1 MEYKRKNTPSDIMDK
16 ALCGKGSS
24 NIDNYIITKYKTEP
38 IKNIFDRL
46 KNFFKTLQTNK
57 TNIIVVT
64 HDGIIQLTTQLLFN
78 IRPSI
83 RGDISNGKKLHYYV
97 HIK

>member
-38 IKNIFDRL
+38 IKKYI
-46 KNFFKTLQTNK
+46 
-57 TNIIVVT
+57 
-64 HDGIIQLTTQLLFN
+64 
-78 IRPSI
+78 
-83 RGDISNGKKLHYYV
+83 
-97 HIK
+97 